1 MRIWRT
7 NTSPNP
13 NIFVSKFTGTW
24 CEATISHRKPENM
37 NVHRNT
43 LDYLNLWRGEFADN
57 YKSCPRLYKALTEN
71 EVYFEGNDEVLT
83 ITFYVKNDIQQ
94 HWIEVVVFNDLVEK
108 FLTLSGIK
116 TLELRVVPEDD
127 LPVA

>member
-1 MRIWRT
+1 
-7 NTSPNP
+7 
-13 NIFVSKFTGTW
+13 
-24 CEATISHRKPENM
+24 M

-57 YKSCPRLYKALTEN
+57 YKNRPRLYKALTEN

-83 ITFYVKNDIQQ
+83 ITFYIKNDIQQ

-116 TLELRVVPEDD
+116 TLEFRVVPEDD
-127 LPVA
+127 LPIA

>member
-24 CEATISHRKPENM
+24 CEATRSHRKPENM

-57 YKSCPRLYKALTEN
+57 YKSRPRLYKALTEN

>member
-1 MRIWRT
+1 
-7 NTSPNP
+7 
-13 NIFVSKFTGTW
+13 
-24 CEATISHRKPENM
+24 M

-57 YKSCPRLYKALTEN
+57 YNNRPRLYKALTEN

-94 HWIEVVVFNDLVEK
+94 HWIEVVVFNDFVEK

-116 TLELRVVPEDD
+116 TLEFRVVPEDD
-127 LPVA
+127 LPIA

>member
-7 NTSPNP
+7 NTSLNP
-13 NIFVSKFTGTW
+13 NIFVSKFTGKW
-24 CEATISHRKPENM
+24 CVATISHRKPENM

-57 YKSCPRLYKALTEN
+57 YKSRPRLYKALAEN

-116 TLELRVVPEDD
+116 TLEFRVVPEDD
-127 LPVA
+127 LPIA

>member
-1 MRIWRT
+1 
-7 NTSPNP
+7 
-13 NIFVSKFTGTW
+13 
-24 CEATISHRKPENM
+24 M

-57 YKSCPRLYKALTEN
+57 YKSRPRLYKALTEN

-94 HWIEVVVFNDLVEK
+94 HWIEAVQFDELVDRY
-108 FLTLSGIK
+108 LTLSGVRY
-116 TLELRVVPEDD
+116 LEFRVLSEED